1 MTSPTTNAAA
11 PGSAMTGLSQ
21 RRIFLIIGALML
33 GMLLAALDQTIVSTA
48 LPTIVG
54 DLKGG
59 SHIAWVITAYLLATT
74 VSTPLWGKLGD
85 QYGRKIFFQAA
96 IVIFLIGSILS
107 GLSQSMFE
115 LIAFRAVQGLGSGG
129 LMVGAQAIVGDIVSP
144 RERGKYV
151 GLFGGVFGL
160 ASVVG
165 PLLGGVFV
173 DNLTWRW
180 IFYINVPIGVIAL
193 IVVALQVPGTLRRVH
208 HQIDYLGT
216 AVLALAVTSLI
227 LLTSLG
233 GTTYAWAS
241 TPIYILGVAGVALIG
256 VFVLVERRAA
266 EPVLPLH
273 LFKLR
278 TFSMTSVVGF
288 IVGFAMF
295 GAITYLPAFF
305 QVVRGIS
312 PTISGVYLLP
322 LMAGLLLVSISSGQV
337 ISKTGKYRFFP
348 IAGSAFM
355 TVGLFLLHLMG
366 VHTSTALDA
375 LYMLVLGMG
384 IGGVMQ
390 VLVIIVQNG
399 VPHSELGVATS
410 GATFFRSIGG
420 SFGTAIFGAIF
431 SNVLVGNLAKHL
443 HGVSL
448 PSGFSSADATPA
460 LLSKLPAAVH
470 SGFVAGYA
478 ESIQTVFLVAVP
490 IAALAFLVTWLIPQV
505 ELKQWGGPAKDAA
518 GTEAPAAAEVTPDGE
533 ITPIELKAMMDRG
546 PRPFILDVRNP
557 EEIAICRIAG
567 STVIPLPELTNRLDE
582 LDPHRLENL
591 FEIGIDE
598 VSLRKQ
604 HRYLTL
610 VADHLRG
617 QIVWGVEGRDAATA
631 ARFFDEI
638 GTDRAHAIEVV
649 SMDMGPGYG
658 KATRE
663 HAPQAI
669 IAIDPFHVVALGNRA
684 LDDVRRDYWNQL
696 RRSGDLAAARR
707 FKDAR
712 WSLLKAP
719 PNLTDN
725 QTVTLRKLK
734 RAGGEVWRAYT
745 LLSAVD
751 VDRGRA
757 VDGGL
762 GCC

>member
-1 MTSPTTNAAA
+1 MASATPA
-11 PGSAMTGLSQ
+11 PADGQLPPGADITGNGALPGLSR
-21 RRIFLIIGALML
+21 RRILLIIGALML

-107 GLSQSMFE
+107 GLSTSMVM

-144 RERGKYV
+144 RERGRYV
-151 GLFGGVFGL
+151 GLFGAVFGVS
-160 ASVVG
+160 SVIG

-173 DNLTWRW
+173 DNLSWRW
-180 IFYINVPIGVIAL
+180 IFYINVPIGLIAL
-193 IVVALQVPGTLRRVH
+193 AVVASQVPGRLSRVH
-208 HQIDYLGT
+208 HVIDYLGT
-216 AVLALAVTSLI
+216 LVLSLAVTSLI

-233 GTTYAWAS
+233 GTTYPWRSA
-241 TPIYILGVAGVALIG
+241 PIYILGLAGVLLIG
-256 VFVLVERRAA
+256 LFVLVERRAA

-278 TFSMTSVVGF
+278 IFSVTSLVGF

-322 LMAGLLLVSISSGQV
+322 LMAGLLAVSIGSGQI
-337 ISKTGKYRFFP
+337 ISRTGKYRFFP
-348 IAGSAFM
+348 IAGSAMM
-355 TVGLFLLHLMG
+355 TLGMYLLSLMG
-366 VHTSTALDA
+366 VASSTLQDA
-375 LYMLVLGMG
+375 AYMLVLGMG

-431 SNVLVGNLAKHL
+431 SNVLVSNLAKHL

-448 PSGFSSADATPA
+448 PHGFSSADATPA
-460 LLSKLPAAVH
+460 LLNHLPAAVH
-470 SGFVAGYA
+470 EGFVAGYA

-490 IAALAFLVTWLIPQV
+490 IAALAFLATWLIPQI
-505 ELKQWGGPAKDAA
+505 ELKQWPEA
-518 GTEAPAAAEVTPDGE
+518 GAEVPATG
-533 ITPIELKAMMDRG
+533 M
-546 PRPFILDVRNP
+546 
-557 EEIAICRIAG
+557 
-567 STVIPLPELTNRLDE
+567 
-582 LDPHRLENL
+582 
-591 FEIGIDE
+591 
-598 VSLRKQ
+598 
-604 HRYLTL
+604 
-610 VADHLRG
+610 
-617 QIVWGVEGRDAATA
+617 ATA
-631 ARFFDEI
+631 AAVAPD
-638 GTDRAHAIEVV
+638 AL
-649 SMDMGPGYG
+649 PGDAEG
-658 KATRE
+658 QQA
-663 HAPQAI
+663 APQ
-669 IAIDPFHVVALGNRA
+669 PSVTQEA
-684 LDDVRRDYWNQL
+684 LDPQ
-696 RRSGDLAAARR
+696 
-707 FKDAR
+707 DAGR
-712 WSLLKAP
+712 
-719 PNLTDN
+719 TDP
-725 QTVTLRKLK
+725 
-734 RAGGEVWRAYT
+734 
-745 LLSAVD
+745 
-751 VDRGRA
+751 
-757 VDGGL
+757 
-762 GCC
+762 

>member
-1 MTSPTTNAAA
+1 MANNGALP
-11 PGSAMTGLSQ
+11 GLSR
-21 RRIFLIIGALML
+21 RRILLIIGALML

-96 IVIFLIGSILS
+96 IVIFVVGSILS
-107 GLSQSMFE
+107 GLSTSMIE

-144 RERGKYV
+144 RERGRYV
-151 GLFGGVFGL
+151 GLFGAVFGF
-160 ASVVG
+160 ASVIG

-173 DNLTWRW
+173 DNLSWRW
-180 IFYINVPIGVIAL
+180 IFYINVPLGVIAL
-193 IVVALQVPGTLRRVH
+193 VVVASQVPGQLRRVH
-208 HQIDYLGT
+208 HVIDYLGT
-216 AVLALAVTSLI
+216 LVLSAAVTSLI

-233 GTTYAWAS
+233 GTTYPWRS
-241 TPIYILGVAGVALIG
+241 TPIYLLGVAGVLLIG

-278 TFSMTSVVGF
+278 TFSVTSLVGF

-312 PTISGVYLLP
+312 PTISGLYLLP
-322 LMAGLLLVSISSGQV
+322 LMAGLLVVSIASGQI

-348 IAGSAFM
+348 IAGTALM
-355 TVGLFLLHLMG
+355 TLGMYLLSLMG
-366 VHTSTALDA
+366 VDSSTVQDA
-375 LYMLVLGMG
+375 ASMLVLGMG

-431 SNVLVGNLAKHL
+431 SNVLVSNLAKHL

-448 PSGFSSADATPA
+448 PHGFSSADATPA
-460 LLSKLPAAVH
+460 LLSHLPAAVH
-470 SGFVAGYA
+470 AGFVAGYA

-490 IAALAFLVTWLIPQV
+490 IAALAFLATWLIPQV
-505 ELKQWGGPAKDAA
+505 ELKRWP
-518 GTEAPAAAEVTPDGE
+518 EAAAEVPN
-533 ITPIELKAMMDRG
+533 A
-546 PRPFILDVRNP
+546 DVP
-557 EEIAICRIAG
+557 AVAAG
-567 STVIPLPELTNRLDE
+567 GLEPQA
-582 LDPHRLENL
+582 LDPQVIQEALDPQ
-591 FEIGIDE
+591 G
-598 VSLRKQ
+598 
-604 HRYLTL
+604 
-610 VADHLRG
+610 ADRARPGHGGMGWAKRRERRPSCRAAVLRG
-617 QIVWGVEGRDAATA
+617 R
-631 ARFFDEI
+631 
-638 GTDRAHAIEVV
+638 
-649 SMDMGPGYG
+649 
-658 KATRE
+658 
-663 HAPQAI
+663 
-669 IAIDPFHVVALGNRA
+669 
-684 LDDVRRDYWNQL
+684 
-696 RRSGDLAAARR
+696 
-707 FKDAR
+707 
-712 WSLLKAP
+712 
-719 PNLTDN
+719 
-725 QTVTLRKLK
+725 
-734 RAGGEVWRAYT
+734 
-745 LLSAVD
+745 
-751 VDRGRA
+751 
-757 VDGGL
+757 GGL
-762 GCC
+762 RESAGARISYPRRPGPHPEAT